1 MKLLA
6 SAVLLLFGGWKG
18 CLLGRLTEA
27 ALVNSVDT
35 TPSWDEL
42 DARPLPVWYD
52 QAKLG
57 IFIHWGVF
65 AVPSY
70 GSEWFWAYWKD
81 MNPHVYGGFVN
92 ATERPGFTYQEY
104 ASRFTAELYRPEEW
118 AKAFAQVGAQ
128 YVVLT
133 SKHHEGFCTS
143 ARKNRGLHFFVLIV
157 FLAWKRQAIGT
168 RGMFL
173 RLGIGTSWTL
183 DPSVISWV
191 TWQLPSRS
199 KRVHRLGR
207 H

>member
-1 MKLLA
+1 MRLL
-6 SAVLLLFGGWKG
+6 SISVLLLFGWED
-18 CLLGRLTEA
+18 CLLGRPAEG
-27 ALVNSVDT
+27 ALVRSSSAET

-42 DARPLPVWYD
+42 DARPLPTWYD

-92 ATERPGFTYQEY
+92 ATERPGFSYQEY

-118 AKAFAQVGAQ
+118 AQAFAKAGAQ

-143 ARKNRGLHFFVLIV
+143 ALTRRLSMSTVGVLIV
-157 FLAWKRQAIGT
+157 LTFLLCRNHRQ
-168 RGMFL
+168 
-173 RLGIGTSWTL
+173 LGLERCSYDLELERHGHWT
-183 DPSVISWV
+183 
-191 TWQLPSRS
+191 QA
-199 KRVHRLGR
+199 
-207 H
+207 